1 MIPGV
6 IDLNLDEKTDEE
18 LADLVEAA
26 RRELAARQTKGA
38 IARDLTDAVD
48 RVIAPN
54 LNLMGEGW
62 EHERVVWDGDAV
74 TITALSPEEYLD
86 LDFPEPEPDEPEAP
100 EVSVR
105 DWAAGM
111 SVSVGDRILYEDAVY
126 EARQSHVTQGGWL
139 PTQLP
144 ALYLRIEG

>member
-6 IDLNLDEKTDEE
+6 VDLNLGEKTDEE
-18 LADLVEAA
+18 LAELVEAA
-26 RRELAARQTKGA
+26 RRELAGRQTKGA
-38 IARDLTDAVD
+38 IVRDLTEAVD

-54 LNLMGEGW
+54 LGLMGEGW
-62 EHERVVWDGDAV
+62 SQGRVVWDGAAV

-86 LDFPEPEPDEPEAP
+86 LDFPEPEPEAPEDP

-105 DWAAGM
+105 DWVAGM
-111 SVSVGDRILYEDAVY
+111 SVSVGDRIRYEDAVFTVV
-126 EARQSHVTQGGWL
+126 QSHVTQSGWL

-144 ALYLRIEG
+144 ALYIREG